1 MYWIRRKYKQIKRV
15 ISYLPVIWRGY
26 DWDYMYA
33 LDVFKHQL
41 GRLADDMEHENAN
54 GLTAHERAKSIRTT
68 IKLMDKVYNEDYACE
83 YQDQIKKLYGKTS
96 FDYIESESEI
106 NGSKLYTMKLTN
118 ERAVDEDHQKEIDEV
133 KHQMYLLSK
142 DKQEKAHRILWQ
154 YIEHNIQR
162 WWD

>member
-1 MYWIRRKYKQIKRV
+1 
-15 ISYLPVIWRGY
+15 
-26 DWDYMYA
+26 MYA

>member
-83 YQDQIKKLYGKTS
+83 YQDQIEKLYGKTS

>member
-1 MYWIRRKYKQIKRV
+1 MYWIRRKYKQVKRV

-83 YQDQIKKLYGKTS
+83 YQDQIEKLYGKTS

-133 KHQMYLLSK
+133 KHQMYLLSR
-142 DKQEKAHRILWQ
+142 DRQEKAHRILWQ

>member
-133 KHQMYLLSK
+133 KHQMYLLSR
-142 DKQEKAHRILWQ
+142 DRQEKAHRILWQ

>member
-1 MYWIRRKYKQIKRV
+1 MYWIRRKYKQVKRV